1 MKLKNKKTVDNV
13 KTSWY
18 NVSRVKENQIFFYNQ
33 MNDHLDYKDYKYDSR
48 RSEDA
53 KNLEAIIKN
62 NDFHVP
68 WEENETISE
77 ITDWFYIHSQP

>member
-1 MKLKNKKTVDNV
+1 MDFYTCIMLAYARCQLD
-13 KTSWY
+13 
-18 NVSRVKENQIFFYNQ
+18 IFYNQ

-77 ITDWFYIHSQP
+77 IMDWFYTHSQS

>member
-1 MKLKNKKTVDNV
+1 MDFYSCIMLAYARCLLD
-13 KTSWY
+13 
-18 NVSRVKENQIFFYNQ
+18 IFYNQ

-62 NDFHVP
+62 NDFRVP

-77 ITDWFYIHSQP
+77 IMDWFYSHSQP